1 MAADAGDPAARAGG
15 PMLVGREAQLQVLAA
30 LLDEATR
37 HRGGALVVR
46 GEAGIGK
53 SALWGETCALA
64 AGRGMRVLTTTGV
77 QAEVELPYAGIVHLF
92 RRMPEAGGKPVAVE
106 GESPFRV
113 GVEVLDLLSGLDEPV
128 LLAVED
134 AHWLDRASWEVL
146 TFVARR
152 LESDPVALVLTA
164 RDGEDVDRLLAAAS
178 LPELALEPL
187 DPASAG
193 DLLDQVAPGL
203 TPALRERVLA
213 VSEGNPLGLVELGG
227 LAARSGG
234 AALLP
239 SRLPLSTRVERTFA
253 GLVGELPAATR
264 ALLLVAALDD
274 GDDLDEVLAAAS
286 RLEERPVTADDLEP
300 AVVSRLVGVDE
311 QYRLRFRH
319 PLLRS
324 ALRQS
329 ASPALRRRAH
339 ACLAA
344 VVAGDDRRVWHRAAA
359 ASGPDEALAADL
371 AALATRDR
379 HLRAASAAL
388 AAMERAA
395 QLSEDPQKRGSR
407 LLWAATMADEQGD
420 VESIRR
426 LLALV
431 DESRLQ
437 PAERARLAWFRE
449 VYLGTGW
456 SGNTRLRVYNEL
468 IDTMRTAG
476 DVELTLES
484 LINISLR
491 FYWSN
496 PDDDTRLEFVRVAEL
511 IDAPED
517 DVLVMCAL
525 AQVAP
530 VERGAACLERLAAL
544 RYDVDLTPGQRYQL
558 GLAASAL
565 GAYELSN
572 AFLTPGVIEARAH
585 GRVGT
590 LTQALVSLAYNA
602 AAAGDTRATVSTATE
617 ALALATETRHA
628 TWALQARLQLGQA
641 EALRG
646 NAEVADEIADAAE
659 KVIFSAGMHPML
671 ALTQRIR
678 GVNALAAGRFE
689 EAFWHLHRVF
699 DPGDVAYHPYVRFT
713 LAGHLA
719 EAAAHCGALDELRAV
734 VAGLAPVAELSRS
747 PVLLTG
753 LRYAG
758 AVLADDA
765 AAYES
770 ALAADL
776 RDWPF
781 ERARLQLTYGGWL
794 RRRRQAAESR
804 PLLRAATAAFDAL
817 GAAPWAERARTELR
831 ATGESRRKPIDAI
844 DALTP
849 QEQQIARLAADGLSN
864 REIAERLFLS
874 PRTVTTHLYRIYPKV
889 GVKSR
894 GELAAMMAER
904 SF

>member
-1 MAADAGDPAARAGG
+1 MAAGNSARAGS
-15 PMLVGREAQLQVLAA
+15 PMLVGRERQLEALTAVLDDAV
-30 LLDEATR
+30 R

-53 SALWGETCALA
+53 SALWGEACAMA
-64 AGRGMRVLTTTGV
+64 RERGMRVLTTTGV
-77 QAEVELPYAGIVHLF
+77 QAEVELPYAGIGHLL
-92 RRMPEAGGKPVAVE
+92 RRLPEPGSRFG
-106 GESPFRV
+106 GESPFLV
-113 GVEVLDLLSGLDEPV
+113 GVEVLALLGGLGEPV

-164 RDGEDVDRLLAAAS
+164 RDGDDVDRLLAAAA
-178 LPELALEPL
+178 LPELPLEPL
-187 DPASAG
+187 APEPAGA
-193 DLLDQVAPGL
+193 LLDQVAPGL
-203 TPALRERVLA
+203 SPALRERVLT
-213 VSEGNPLGLVELGG
+213 VSAGNPLGLVELGG

-239 SRLPLSTRVERTFA
+239 SRLPLSARVERTFA
-253 GLVGELPAATR
+253 GLVGELPPATR

-286 RLEERPVTADDLEP
+286 RLEDRPVTADDLEP
-300 AVVSRLVGVDE
+300 AVVSRLVAVDE

-329 ASPALRRRAH
+329 AGAARRRRAH

-344 VVAGDDRRVWHRAAA
+344 VVSGDDRRVWHRAAA
-359 ASGPDEALAADL
+359 ASGPDEALADDL
-371 AALATRDR
+371 AAMATRNR
-379 HLRAASAAL
+379 HLRAASTGP

-407 LLWAATMADEQGD
+407 LLWAAAMADEQGD
-420 VESIRR
+420 VEAIRR
-426 LLALV
+426 LLGLV
-431 DESRLQ
+431 DESRLR

-456 SGNTRLRVYNEL
+456 SGNSRLRVYNEL
-468 IDTMRTAG
+468 IDTMRAAG

-484 LINISLR
+484 LTNISLR

-496 PDDDTRLEFVRVAEL
+496 PDDDIRMEFVRVAEL
-511 IDAPED
+511 IDAPPG
-517 DVLVMCAL
+517 DVRVMCAL

-544 RYDVDLTPGQRYQL
+544 RHDVGVSPGERYEL

-572 AFLTPGVIEARAH
+572 AFLAPSAAEARAH
-585 GRVGT
+585 GRIGT

-602 AAAGDTRATVSTATE
+602 AAAGDTRATVSTASE
-617 ALALATETRHA
+617 AIALATETRHA
-628 TWALQARLQLGQA
+628 TWELQARLQLGAA

-646 NAEVADEIADAAE
+646 NGETADELADAAE
-659 KVIFSAGMHPML
+659 KIIFSAGMHPML
-671 ALTQRIR
+671 ALTQRVR
-678 GVNALAAGRFE
+678 GLNALAAGRFE
-689 EAFWHLHRVF
+689 EAFRHLQRAF
-699 DPGDVAYHPYVRFT
+699 DPSDVAYHPYVRLT

-719 EAAAHCGALDELRAV
+719 EAAAHCGELDELAAV
-734 VAGLAPVAELSRS
+734 VAELTPIAARGHS

-753 LRYAG
+753 LRYAR

-765 AAYES
+765 AAYDD

-794 RRRRQAAESR
+794 RRQRQAAESR
-804 PLLRAATAAFDAL
+804 PLLRAAAAAFDAL
-817 GAAPWAERARTELR
+817 GATPWAERARTELR

-904 SF
+904 AF

>member
-1 MAADAGDPAARAGG
+1 MTRDAGSPAI
-15 PMLVGREAQLQVLAA
+15 VGRAAQLQALTT
-30 LLDEATR
+30 LLDDATR

-53 SALWGETCALA
+53 SALWSRACALA
-64 AGRGMRVLTTTGV
+64 GERGMRVLTTTGV
-77 QAEVELPYAGIVHLF
+77 QAEMELPYAGITHLF
-92 RRMPEAGGKPVAVE
+92 RRLPELDVSE
-106 GESPFRV
+106 EESPFRV
-113 GVEVLDLLSGLDEPV
+113 GVEVLDLLGRLDRPV

-164 RDGEDVDRLLAAAS
+164 RDGGDVDRLLAAAA
-178 LPELALEPL
+178 LPELPL
-187 DPASAG
+187 DPLGPDHAG
-193 DLLDQVAPGL
+193 ALLDEVAPGL
-203 TPALRERVLA
+203 SPALRERVLA
-213 VSEGNPLGLVELGG
+213 VSAGNPLGLVELGG
-227 LAARSGG
+227 VAARSGG

-239 SRLPLSTRVERTFA
+239 SRIPLSTRVERTFA

-264 ALLLVAALDD
+264 TLLLVAALDD

-286 RLEERPVTADDLEP
+286 RLEERQVTADDLEP
-300 AVVSRLVGVDE
+300 AVVSRLISVDE

-329 ASPALRRRAH
+329 AGAARRRRAH

-344 VVAGDDRRVWHRAAA
+344 VVTGDDRRIWHRAAA
-359 ASGPDEALAADL
+359 ASGPDEALAAEL
-371 AALATRDR
+371 AAMATRAR

-395 QLSEDPQKRGSR
+395 QLSEDPQQRGSR
-407 LLWAATMADEQGD
+407 LLWATAMADEQGD
-420 VESIRR
+420 AESIRR
-426 LLALV
+426 LLGLV
-431 DESRLQ
+431 DESRLR

-456 SGNTRLRVYNEL
+456 SGSTRLRVYNEL
-468 IDTMRTAG
+468 IDAMRTAG

-484 LINISLR
+484 LVNISLR

-496 PDDDTRLEFVRVAEL
+496 PDEETRLEFVRIAEL
-511 IDAPED
+511 IDAPPG

-544 RYDVDLTPGQRYQL
+544 RHDVGLVPGQRYQL

-572 AFLTPGVIEARAH
+572 AFLTPSAAEARAH
-585 GRVGT
+585 GRIGM

-602 AAAGDTRATVSTATE
+602 AAAGDTRAAVSTATE
-617 ALALATETRHA
+617 AMALAAETRHP
-628 TWALQARLQLGQA
+628 TWELQARLQLGQA

-646 NAEVADEIADAAE
+646 NGEVAEDIADACE
-659 KVIFSAGMHPML
+659 KIIFSAGMHPML

-678 GVNALAAGRFE
+678 GAGALAAGRFE
-689 EAFWHLHRVF
+689 EAFGHLRRVF
-699 DPGDVAYHPYVRFT
+699 DAGDVAYHPYVRLT

-719 EAAAHCGALDELRAV
+719 EAAAHCGALDELRPV
-734 VAGLAPVAELSRS
+734 VAELAPVAARSHS
-747 PVLLTG
+747 PVLVAG
-753 LRYAG
+753 LRYAE

-765 AAYES
+765 AAYEA

-794 RRRRQAAESR
+794 RRQRQAAESR
-804 PLLRAATAAFDAL
+804 PLLRAAAAAFDAL
-817 GAAPWAERARTELR
+817 GAAPWAERARAELR

-894 GELAAMMAER
+894 GELAAMMTGR
-904 SF
+904 PF